1 MTEQHETPS
10 GVSGRALQPSVGPE
24 GGSPRDHGGAREAA
38 NRTQQPSVGPEG
50 GGPRNIPQATVGRLA
65 TYLRVLAALSDDGV
79 AIVSSEELA
88 VAAGVN
94 SAKLRKDLSFL
105 GPNGVR
111 GVGYDVTRLRA
122 RIEDVLGLSDGHRVV
137 LIGAGNLGRALV
149 GYRGFRRR
157 GFTVVGLF
165 DNDPAV
171 IGQEISGLRVRD
183 VTELA
188 AAVESLRP
196 TIAVIAVPDDAAQQV
211 CDELV
216 TAGMQSILSFAPRVL
231 VAPSNVEIRR
241 VDLAVEMQMLSFERV
256 RNADPE
262 HPAVEPDGAGAD
274 SAGRNPCEAIPGRD
288 DVAKNS
294 PSRANNATAEGVVPE
309 RVTDRADAAA
319 AHPLTGSGRIAR
331 RVPAHPTPGPAGHTP
346 CAAPSAQ
353 LTSHSATEPTS
364 KGSVC
369 TP

>member
-10 GVSGRALQPSVGPE
+10 GVSGRALQPNVGPE
-24 GGSPRDHGGAREAA
+24 GGGPRDHGGAREAA
-38 NRTQQPSVGPEG
+38 NRTQRSNVGSEG
-50 GGPRNIPQATVGRLA
+50 GSPRNIPQATVARLA
-65 TYLRVLAALSDDGV
+65 TYLRVLAALSDEGV

-88 VAAGVN
+88 GAAGVN

-111 GVGYDVTRLRA
+111 GVGYDVARLRA
-122 RIEDVLGLSDGHRVV
+122 RIEDVLGLSEGHRVV
-137 LIGAGNLGRALV
+137 LVGAGNLGRALV

-165 DNDPAV
+165 DNDPSV

-183 VTELA
+183 VVELA
-188 AAVESLRP
+188 AAIESLHP

-216 TAGMQSILSFAPRVL
+216 AAGMQSILSFAPRVL
-231 VAPSNVEIRR
+231 VAPPNVEIRR
-241 VDLAVEMQMLSFERV
+241 VDLAAEMQMLSFERV

-262 HPAVEPDGAGAD
+262 HPTLEPDAAGAD
-274 SAGRNPCEAIPGRD
+274 SADGKPRAAASIRD

-294 PSRANNATAEGVVPE
+294 PSRSNNVPADSVVPE
-309 RVTDRADAAA
+309 RATDRGDTAAA
-319 AHPLTGSGRIAR
+319 YPLTGSGRIAR
-331 RVPAHPTPGPAGHTP
+331 RVPAHSPSGPAGHTP
-346 CAAPSAQ
+346 CAAPSGQ